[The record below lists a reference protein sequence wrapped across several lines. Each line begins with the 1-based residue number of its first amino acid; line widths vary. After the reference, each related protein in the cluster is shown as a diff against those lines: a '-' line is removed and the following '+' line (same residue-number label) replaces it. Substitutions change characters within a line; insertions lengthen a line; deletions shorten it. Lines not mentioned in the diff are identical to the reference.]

1 MKKLIAGLVL
11 VLFVFVGLWTAQDN
25 TQPVA
30 VTLLGFEAGHFA
42 LGLWLVLAF
51 LAGVVVALVATLPI
65 AWRLA
70 AARRKLQLHSKAP

>member
-1 MKKLIAGLVL
+1 MKKLFAGLAL
-11 VLFVFVGLWTAQDN
+11 LLFVFLGLWTAQDN

-30 VTLLGFEAGHFA
+30 VTLLGFDAGSFA

-51 LAGVVVALVATLPI
+51 LAGVAVALLATLPV

-70 AARRKLQLHSKAP
+70 AARRKLQLRSSEN